1 MTGSVRL
8 VDSFN
13 DKEIRTSSVAP
24 MRYAAGAPLP
34 QRSCTEAAMGVE
46 KRRGDAPPKSC
57 GQCSKA
63 PPRILS
69 VGWASVAIGARARP
83 MVRVT
88 ASLIGGI
95 GTSVKDNYRGV

>member
-1 MTGSVRL
+1 MPPPSAKVNSTWHVLPRDIIAVDGVR
-8 VDSFN
+8 N
-13 DKEIRTSSVAP
+13 PAK
-24 MRYAAGAPLP
+24 
-34 QRSCTEAAMGVE
+34 
-46 KRRGDAPPKSC
+46 
-57 GQCSKA
+57 
-63 PPRILS
+63 RILS